1 VQNFEGR
8 AGRRRG
14 RSGAAEGQGRE
25 RAGERQR
32 EGGGKAATRG
42 EDGTHWAGNLS
53 APIRSMRAP
62 MPEPVKRNQRYMP
75 GLDGLRAI
83 AVLAVIAFHLGFD
96 WAPGGMLGVGV
107 FFTLSGYLISDILL
121 SQLNAR
127 GGIKL
132 APFWLARARRLLPA
146 LFLMLLIVTAWVTI
160 FGPAQPDQFR
170 KGVLS
175 AIFYVNNWEQIF
187 ANVSY
192 FARFEAEGPLD
203 HLWSLSVEEQF
214 YILWPFLLLLGTKL
228 VRERPLPS
236 GVRPRLALLTIA
248 GAVASS
254 ILMFVLYEPS
264 LDPSRIYFGTDTR
277 AAGLLF
283 GAALAMVWPSRKLS
297 RRIAPQARNTL
308 DAMGVAG
315 LAIIALMIWRT
326 GELSAFNYRGGFVLL
341 SLATVMVLM
350 PLTHPACRLGAW
362 LGVRPLRWVGVRSYG
377 IYLWQ
382 TPIIVLTSP
391 QGPHGDSLT
400 RSLLQV
406 AAIFAVAALSWHFV
420 EEPIRHGAIGRFF
433 ARRRAVGWKW
443 ETFAPPM
450 RVAIV
455 GLGLV
460 LVIAAA
466 GMAGLNST
474 SAEGN
479 DVRVEQARAEGTTKP
494 PPLTKAQAEDS
505 TKSQCKAVVHIGD
518 STSEGLDNAEYLPE
532 EGQRI
537 PARYGEVGVKEV
549 HMEVQGATSI
559 EEQFEGNP
567 NAQEVAAAWKAEG
580 FKGCWVLALGTNEAA
595 NVAAGSTIG
604 ERERIEKMMTI
615 IGDEPVLWVNVRSI
629 VPPGDP
635 YSKENM
641 EKWDEEL
648 EAACDSYPN
657 MRVYDWAS
665 DVKDDWFIE
674 DGIHF
679 TSPGYAA
686 RAQLIALALAHA
698 FPEKGETEGGSKNC
712 VVS

>member
-1 VQNFEGR
+1 
-8 AGRRRG
+8 
-14 RSGAAEGQGRE
+14 
-25 RAGERQR
+25 
-32 EGGGKAATRG
+32 
-42 EDGTHWAGNLS
+42 
-53 APIRSMRAP
+53 

-121 SQLNAR
+121 AQLNKR
-127 GGIKL
+127 GRIKL
-132 APFWLARARRLLPA
+132 GAFWLARARRLLPA

-160 FGPAQPDQFR
+160 FGPAQPSQFR
-170 KGVLS
+170 VGVVS
-175 AIFYVNNWEQIF
+175 AIFYLNNWEQIF
-187 ANVSY
+187 ADVSY

-214 YILWPFLLLLGTKL
+214 YILWPFLLLIGTKI

-236 GVRPRLALLTIA
+236 GVRPRLALLTLA
-248 GAVASS
+248 GAVVSS
-254 ILMFVLYEPS
+254 IVMFVLYEPS

-277 AAGLLF
+277 AGGLLF
-283 GAALAMVWPSRKLS
+283 GAALAMVWPSRNLS

-315 LAIIALMIWRT
+315 LALIALMIWRT

-350 PLTHPACRLGAW
+350 PLTHPACRLGTW
-362 LGVRPLRWVGVRSYG
+362 LGTPPLRWVGVRSYG

-382 TPIIVLTSP
+382 TPIIVLTAP
-391 QGPHGDSLT
+391 HGLHGDSLV

-406 AAIFAVAALSWHFV
+406 VAIFAVAALSWHFV

-433 ARRRAVGWKW
+433 ARRRAVGWQW

-455 GLGLV
+455 TLGVLLLV
-460 LVIAAA
+460 GAA
-466 GMAGLNST
+466 GMAGVHST

-505 TKSQCKAVVHIGD
+505 TKSSCRTVVHIGD
-518 STSEGLDNAEYLPE
+518 STSEGLDDAEYLPE

-549 HMEVQGATSI
+549 HMEVTGATSI

-567 NAQEVAAAWKAEG
+567 NAQEVAAAWKAEPR
-580 FKGCWVLALGTNEAA
+580 FEACWVLALGTNEAA
-595 NVAAGSTIG
+595 NVAAGSTVG

-629 VPPGDP
+629 VPAGDP
-635 YSKENM
+635 YSKGNM

-648 EAACDSYPN
+648 VAACASYPN
-657 MRVYDWAS
+657 MRVYDWAA

-698 FPEKGETEGGSKNC
+698 FPEKGESEGGSKNC

>member
-1 VQNFEGR
+1 
-8 AGRRRG
+8 
-14 RSGAAEGQGRE
+14 
-25 RAGERQR
+25 
-32 EGGGKAATRG
+32 
-42 EDGTHWAGNLS
+42 
-53 APIRSMRAP
+53 

-121 SQLNAR
+121 AQLNAR
-127 GGIKL
+127 GRIQLVK
-132 APFWLARARRLLPA
+132 FWLARARRLLPA
-146 LFLMLLIVTAWVTI
+146 LFLMLAIVIAWVTI
-160 FGPAQPDQFR
+160 FGPAQPLQFR
-170 KGVLS
+170 EGVVS

-187 ANVSY
+187 ADVSY

-228 VRERPLPS
+228 VREHPLPS
-236 GVRPRLALLTIA
+236 GVRPRLALLTLA
-248 GAVASS
+248 GAIASS

-277 AAGLLF
+277 AGGLLF

-315 LAIIALMIWRT
+315 LLIIALMIWRT

-350 PLTHPACRLGAW
+350 PLTHPACRLGTW
-362 LGVRPLRWVGVRSYG
+362 LGARPLRWVGVRSYG

-391 QGPHGDSLT
+391 PGIHGESLV

-406 AAIFAVAALSWHFV
+406 AAIFAVAALSWRFV

-433 ARRRAVGWKW
+433 ARRRSVGWKW

-455 GLGLV
+455 SLGLV
-460 LVIAAA
+460 LAIAAA
-466 GMAGLNST
+466 GMAGVHST

-479 DVRVEQARAEGTTKP
+479 DVRAEEARAEGTTKP

-505 TKSQCKAVVHIGD
+505 TKSRCKAIVHIGD
-518 STSEGLDNAEYLPE
+518 STSEGLDDAEYLPS

-537 PARYGEVGVKEV
+537 PARYAEVGAREV

-567 NAQEVAAAWKAEG
+567 NAQEVAAAWKAER
-580 FKGCWVLALGTNEAA
+580 FEGCWVLALGTNEAA
-595 NVAAGSTIG
+595 NIAAGSTIG
-604 ERERIEKMMTI
+604 ERERIEKMMVI
-615 IGDEPVLWVNVRSI
+615 IGDEPVLWVNVRSL
-629 VPPGDP
+629 VPAGDP
-635 YSKENM
+635 YSKGNM

-648 EAACDSYPN
+648 AAACASYPN

-665 DVKDDWFIE
+665 EVKDDWFIE

>member
-1 VQNFEGR
+1 
-8 AGRRRG
+8 
-14 RSGAAEGQGRE
+14 
-25 RAGERQR
+25 
-32 EGGGKAATRG
+32 
-42 EDGTHWAGNLS
+42 
-53 APIRSMRAP
+53 

-83 AVLAVIAFHLGFD
+83 AVLAVIAFHLGLD

-107 FFTLSGYLISDILL
+107 FFTLSGYLITDILL
-121 SQLNAR
+121 AQLSAR
-127 GGIKL
+127 GRIDLGR
-132 APFWLARARRLLPA
+132 FWLARARRLLPA
-146 LFLMLLIVTAWVTI
+146 LFVMLAVVVAWVTI

-170 KGVLS
+170 KGVIS

-187 ANVSY
+187 ADVSY

-214 YILWPFLLLLGTKL
+214 YILWPFLLLAGVKL

-248 GAVASS
+248 GALASS
-254 ILMFVLYEPS
+254 ILMAILYEPS
-264 LDPSRIYFGTDTR
+264 FDPSRLYFGTDTR
-277 AAGLLF
+277 AGGLLF
-283 GAALAMVWPSRKLS
+283 GAALAMVWPSRRLS

-308 DAMGVAG
+308 DGLGVLG
-315 LAIIALMIWRT
+315 LAVIALMIWRT
-326 GELSAFNYRGGFVLL
+326 GELSPFLYRGGFMIL
-341 SLATVMVLM
+341 SLATVLVLM
-350 PLTHPACRLGAW
+350 PLTHPACRLGKV
-362 LGVRPLRWVGVRSYG
+362 LGAQPLRWVGVRSYG

-382 TPIIVLTSP
+382 TPLIVLTTP
-391 QGPHGDSLT
+391 QGTQHEDDLL

-406 AAIFAVAALSWHFV
+406 AAILAISALSWRFL

-433 ARRRAVGWKW
+433 ARRRAVGWGW

-450 RVAIV
+450 RAAIV
-455 GLGLV
+455 TTGLI

-479 DVRVEQARAEGTTKP
+479 NIRAEEARAEGTSKP

-505 TKSQCKAVVHIGD
+505 TQSSCKAVVHIGD
-518 STSEGLDNAEYLPE
+518 STSEGLDSAEYLPLE
-532 EGQRI
+532 SQRI
-537 PARYGEVGVKEV
+537 PARYAEVGVKET
-549 HMEVQGATSI
+549 HMEVQGARSI
-559 EEQFEGNP
+559 EEQFEGEP
-567 NAQEVAAAWKAEG
+567 NAQEVAEAWKLEG

-595 NVAAGSTIG
+595 NVAAGSTVG
-604 ERERIEKMMTI
+604 ERERIEKMMATI
-615 IGDEPVLWVNVRSI
+615 GEEPVLWVNVRSL
-629 VPPGDP
+629 VEKGDP
-635 YSKENM
+635 YSKQGM
-641 EKWDEEL
+641 EEWDEEL
-648 EAACDSYPN
+648 ERACASYPN

-665 DVKDDWFIE
+665 DVKDDWFIP

-698 FPEKGETEGGSKNC
+698 FPEKGETEGGSENC